1 MYKSFPNRSYVK
13 VGEIM
18 KGRKVNKERV
28 TLLLGGTMFGHK
40 FKPLLIG
47 KSKMPHAL
55 RKHNLA
61 NLPVYY
67 TNNKSAWMTEFLFRN
82 WFLDQLL
89 PELEELLGKDF
100 TCELLLDNCSAHPK
114 AVESFDHRV
123 FVSFLPPNVTA
134 LIQPMDQGV
143 INTFKS
149 CYKRLL
155 TKDLADFVLKSQNN
169 NNTIT
174 TSTTS
179 TPHTREKS
187 PMDEFIKQYD
197 IYKAIINIGKAWAMV
212 DPSTIT
218 KSFNKSIDIPLLVKT
233 YQDRIENSSEDF
245 SGFIDKN
252 QLLTYKSPMT
262 ENLIYIRNVLNSLEI
277 SDGPLTIEDVEHDVT
292 ADPVNNP
299 NVPSLLTELAFD
311 ELNINDGEGE
321 GTSVVPVNYV
331 SKYQSLICKISLI
344 QQEAEELNDDE
355 ILKNIKILSNSITCK
370 LIDKTDSMRSAK
382 ISSYF
387 KPNEK
392 STEHTEKDL

>member
-123 FVSFLPPNVTA
+123 FVSFLPPNVT
-134 LIQPMDQGV
+134 
-143 INTFKS
+143 FKS

-169 NNTIT
+169 NNTT

-187 PMDEFIKQYD
+187 PMDKFIKQYD

-292 ADPVNNP
+292 ADPLNNM
-299 NVPSLLTELAFD
+299 VSLALDMVSLAFD
-311 ELNINDGEGE
+311 M
-321 GTSVVPVNYV
+321 V
-331 SKYQSLICKISLI
+331 SLVSL
-344 QQEAEELNDDE
+344 A
-355 ILKNIKILSNSITCK
+355 
-370 LIDKTDSMRSAK
+370 
-382 ISSYF
+382 
-387 KPNEK
+387 
-392 STEHTEKDL
+392 